1 MIYYICTFN
10 RMRNDKMIPIH
21 MAPPLSRLHILVGWI
36 VSKRRWRTRTP
47 SAPPSRSAIF
57 VQHYLSLQP
66 APNQLPTRPAHC
78 RSIACVLKWDVG
90 AISGK
95 KVGSPLQLDDEQ
107 GPSRV
112 MTLYLQEGAF
122 T

>member
-1 MIYYICTFN
+1 MGPVARVALAVT
-10 RMRNDKMIPIH
+10 
-21 MAPPLSRLHILVGWI
+21 G
-36 VSKRRWRTRTP
+36 
-47 SAPPSRSAIF
+47 RS
-57 VQHYLSLQP
+57 
-66 APNQLPTRPAHC
+66 PNQLPTRPAHC
-78 RSIACVLKWDVG
+78 GSIACVLKWDVG

-112 MTLYLQEGAF
+112 MTLYLKEGAF